1 LGNGLTLTI
10 EEDTYNIMSIKKQL
24 LQQIKTQREESG
36 KKKKFSGNLMDYIEM
51 VEKDPDIVKSSH
63 KRLHDAIEEHG
74 SYVMPDSDSRKF
86 KVFDGESI
94 KIHKYF
100 EGEFFGM
107 ETVIEKVMSFLSS
120 AAHKGEESRQVLL
133 LMGPVGA
140 GKSALTEH
148 IKKALEGKKYYT
160 LKNDPH
166 RGEPLQLIPRS
177 LRPSVEAALN
187 VKIDGDISPIARH
200 KLLNDY
206 EGKYENFEVEEVTF
220 SQRGRRGVAS
230 VPPMDANSQDV
241 SVLIGSVDISKLD
254 KFAEDDPRSLSL
266 NGAFN
271 VGNRGVVELVEVFK
285 NEIEFLHTIITA
297 TQEKRVPS
305 PGKSDMLHFD
315 GVILAHCNEAEWNR
329 FQSEHTNE
337 AIMDRIVKISVP
349 YCLELNQEVKIYE
362 KMLGKSDFKAHIAP
376 HTLKIASM
384 FSVMSRLKESA
395 KCDAL
400 TKMKIYNGEEVLEK
414 GRVRKVDIKDLRE
427 EAKHEGL
434 DGIST
439 RFITKALDNAL
450 TASDKGMITPI
461 SVMDSLTKMVKEQL
475 VDESF
480 KTKCLELLQKT
491 IREEYLKI
499 LETEIAK
506 AFISAYEEQAQSL
519 FDSYLDNAE
528 AYTTRAKLKDR
539 VTKEERKPDEGFMAS
554 IEEQIGVTGS
564 SRDGFRSDVTA
575 YMFAKMRKGEHVSYK
590 TYEPLKNAIE
600 SFLISSVKSMA
611 RIVTKSKTRDDDQK
625 KKYSE
630 MVETLI
636 KEYHYSAESAEEILV
651 FASNNLWRDS

>member
-1 LGNGLTLTI
+1 
-10 EEDTYNIMSIKKQL
+10 MSIKKQL
-24 LQQIKTQREESG
+24 LQQIKAQREESS

-51 VEKDPDIVKSSH
+51 VEKDPSIVKSAH

-86 KVFDGESI
+86 KVFDGEQI

-107 ETVIEKVMSFLSS
+107 ENVIEKVMSFLSS

-148 IKKALEGKKYYT
+148 IKKALEQKKYFA
-160 LKNDPH
+160 LKGDPH

-177 LRPSVEAALN
+177 LRKSVEESLG
-187 VKIDGDISPIARH
+187 VKIDGDISPVARH

-206 EGKYENFEVEEVTF
+206 AGKYEDFEVEEVTF
-220 SQRGRRGVAS
+220 SQRARRGVAS

-254 KFAEDDPRSLSL
+254 KFAEDDPRALSL

-271 VGNRGVVELVEVFK
+271 VGNRGIVELVEVFK

-362 KMLGKSDFKAHIAP
+362 KMLGKSEFKAHIAP
-376 HTLKIASM
+376 HTLKVASM
-384 FSVMSRLKESA
+384 FSVMSRLKDSA
-395 KCDAL
+395 KCDLL

-427 EAKHEGL
+427 EAKHEGM

-450 TASDKGMITPI
+450 TASDKNMITPI
-461 SVMDSLTKMVKEQL
+461 SVLDSLTKMVKEQL
-475 VDESF
+475 IDEALKS
-480 KTKCLELLQKT
+480 KCLELLQKT

-499 LETEIAK
+499 LENEIAK
-506 AFISAYEEQAQSL
+506 AFISAYEEQAQAL

-575 YMFAKMRKGEHVSYK
+575 YMFAKMRRGETVSFK

-600 SFLISSVKSMA
+600 SYLISSVRSMA
-611 RIVTKSKTRDDDQK
+611 RIVTKSKTRDEDQQ
-625 KKYSE
+625 KKYSD
-630 MVETLI
+630 MVETLM
-636 KEYHYSAESAEEILV
+636 KEYGYSAESAEEILV

>member
-1 LGNGLTLTI
+1 
-10 EEDTYNIMSIKKQL
+10 MSIKKQL
-24 LQQIKTQREESG
+24 LQRIKSAREES
-36 KKKKFSGNLMDYIEM
+36 KKEQKFSGNLMDYIEM
-51 VEKDPDIVKSSH
+51 VEKNPDVIKSSH
-63 KRLHDAIEEHG
+63 KRLYDAIVEHG
-74 SYVMPDSDSRKF
+74 SYAMPDSDSRKF
-86 KVFDGESI
+86 KIFDGETI

-100 EGEFFGM
+100 DGEFFGM
-107 ETVIEKVMSFLSS
+107 ETVIEKIMSFLSS

-148 IKKALEGKKYYT
+148 VKKALEGKKYYT
-160 LKNDPH
+160 LKDDPH

-177 LRPSVEAALN
+177 LRSSVEEALN
-187 VKIDGDISPIARH
+187 VKIDGDISPIVRH

-206 EGKYENFEVEEVTF
+206 AGKYEDFEVEETTF

-271 VGNRGVVELVEVFK
+271 VGNRGIVELVEVFK

-384 FSVMSRLKESA
+384 FSVMSRLKDSA

-414 GRVRKVDIKDLRE
+414 GRVRKVDIRDLRE
-427 EAKHEGL
+427 EARHEGL

-461 SVMDSLTKMVKEQL
+461 SVIDSLTKMVKEQL
-475 VDESF
+475 IDESL

-528 AYTTRAKLKDR
+528 AHTTRAKIKDKI
-539 VTKEERKPDEGFMAS
+539 TKEERKPDEGFMAS

-575 YMFAKMRKGEHVSYK
+575 YMFAKMRRGEKVSFK

-600 SFLISSVKSMA
+600 SYLISSVRAMA
-611 RIVTKSKTRDDDQK
+611 RIVTKSKTRDEEQTRKHSD
-625 KKYSE
+625 
-630 MVETLI
+630 MVSVMI
-636 KEYHYSAESAEEILV
+636 KDYGYSAESAEEILI
-651 FASNNLWRDS
+651 FAANNLWRDS

>member
-630 MVETLI
+630 MVEVMI
-636 KEYHYSAESAEEILV
+636 NDYGYSAESAEATLAY
-651 FASNNLWRDS
+651 ASNNLWRDS

>member
-1 LGNGLTLTI
+1 
-10 EEDTYNIMSIKKQL
+10 MSIKKQL

-74 SYVMPDSDSRKF
+74 SYAMPDSDSRKF

-160 LKNDPH
+160 LKGDPH

-177 LRPSVEAALN
+177 LRPSVEASLN

-506 AFISAYEEQAQSL
+506 AFIAAYEEQAQSL

-630 MVETLI
+630 MVEVMI
-636 KEYHYSAESAEEILV
+636 KDYGYSAESAEATLAY
-651 FASNNLWRDS
+651 ASNNLWRDS

>member
-1 LGNGLTLTI
+1 
-10 EEDTYNIMSIKKQL
+10 MSSIKKQL
-24 LQQIKTQREESG
+24 LQQIKTQREESN
-36 KKKKFSGNLMDYIEM
+36 KVKKFSGNLMDYVEM
-51 VEKDPDIVKSSH
+51 VEKDPTIVKSAH

-74 SYVMPDSDSRKF
+74 SYVIPDSDSRKF
-86 KVFDGESI
+86 KIFDGEQI

-107 ETVIEKVMSFLSS
+107 ETVVEKVMSFLSS

-160 LKNDPH
+160 LKGDPH

-177 LRPSVEAALN
+177 LRSSVESSLK
-187 VKIDGDISPIARH
+187 VKIDGDISPVARH

-206 EGKYENFEVEEVTF
+206 AGKYEDFEVEETTF

-349 YCLELNQEVKIYE
+349 YCLELNQEMKIYE

-384 FSVMSRLKESA
+384 FSVMSRLKDSA
-395 KCDAL
+395 KCDLL
-400 TKMKIYNGEEVLEK
+400 TKMKIYNGEDVLEK
-414 GRVRKVDIKDLRE
+414 GRVRKVDIKDLKE
-427 EAKHEGL
+427 EAKHEGME
-434 DGIST
+434 GIST

-475 VDESF
+475 IDESF
-480 KTKCLELLQKT
+480 KSKCLELLQKT

-499 LETEIAK
+499 LENEIAK
-506 AFISAYEEQAQSL
+506 AFISAYEEQAQAL

-528 AYTTRAKLKDR
+528 AHTTRAKLKDR
-539 VTKEERKPDEGFMAS
+539 ITKEERKPDEGFMAS

-564 SRDGFRSDVTA
+564 ARDGFRSDVTA
-575 YMFAKMRKGEHVSYK
+575 YMFAKMRRGEKVSYM

-600 SFLISSVKSMA
+600 SYLISSVRSMA
-611 RIVTKSKTRDDDQK
+611 RIVTKSKTRDEDQQ
-625 KKYSE
+625 KKYSD
-630 MVETLI
+630 MVEVLCHDYGYTPD
-636 KEYHYSAESAEEILV
+636 SAEETLV

>member
-1 LGNGLTLTI
+1 
-10 EEDTYNIMSIKKQL
+10 MSVKKQL
-24 LQQIKTQREESG
+24 LQQIKAARDEASKT
-36 KKKKFSGNLMDYIEM
+36 KKFSGNLMDYIDA
-51 VEKDPDIVKSSH
+51 VEKDPNIVKSSH
-63 KRLHDAIEEHG
+63 KRLFEALEERG
-74 SYVMPDSDSRKF
+74 SYVMPDSDPRKF
-86 KVFDGESI
+86 KVFDGEPV
-94 KIHKYF
+94 KVHKYF

-107 ETVIEKVMSFLSS
+107 ETVVDKIMSFLSS

-148 IKKALEGKKYYT
+148 IKKVLEGKKYYH
-160 LKNDPH
+160 LKDDPH

-177 LRPSVEAALN
+177 LRPEFEKTLGI
-187 VKIDGDISPIARH
+187 KIDGDISPVARH
-200 KLLNDY
+200 HLMTELA
-206 EGKYENFEVEEVTF
+206 GKYEDFEIEESTF
-220 SQRGRRGVAS
+220 SQRARRGVAS

-254 KFAEDDPRSLSL
+254 KFAEDDPRALSL

-271 VGNRGVVELVEVFK
+271 VGNRGIVELVEVFK

-337 AIMDRIVKISVP
+337 AIMDRIVKVAVP
-349 YCLELNQEVKIYE
+349 YCLEVDQEVKIYE

-376 HTLKIASM
+376 HTLKVASM
-384 FSVMSRLKESA
+384 FSVMSRLKPSA
-395 KCDAL
+395 KCDIL
-400 TKMKIYNGEEVLEK
+400 TKMKIYNGEDVLEK

-427 EAKHEGL
+427 EAKHEGM

-450 TASDKGMITPI
+450 TASDKNMITPV
-461 SVMDSLTKMVKEQL
+461 SVMESLTRMVKEQI
-475 VDESF
+475 VDEQF
-480 KTKCLELLQKT
+480 KTSCLELIQKT
-491 IREEYLKI
+491 VREEYLKI

-506 AFISAYEEQAQSL
+506 AFISAYEENAQAL
-519 FDSYLDNAE
+519 FDTYLDNAE

-539 VTKEERKPDEGFMAS
+539 VTKEERKPDEQFMAS
-554 IEEQIGVTGS
+554 IEEQIGISGS
-564 SRDGFRSDVTA
+564 SRDGFRSDVAA
-575 YMFAKMRKGEHVSYK
+575 YMFAKMRRGEKVGFRS
-590 TYEPLKNAIE
+590 YEPLREAIE
-600 SFLISSVKSMA
+600 SFLISSVKSLA
-611 RIVTKSKTRDDDQK
+611 RVVTKSKTRDEEQK
-625 KKYSE
+625 EKYNE
-630 MVETLI
+630 MVHTMV
-636 KEYHYSAESAEEILV
+636 KDYGYSAESAEEILV

>member
-1 LGNGLTLTI
+1 
-10 EEDTYNIMSIKKQL
+10 MSSIKKQL
-24 LQQIKTQREESG
+24 LQQIKSAREESN
-36 KKKKFSGNLMDYIEM
+36 KVKKFSGNLMDYIEM
-51 VEKDPDIVKSSH
+51 VEKDPKIVKSAH
-63 KRLHDAIEEHG
+63 KRLHDAIEAHG
-74 SYVMPDSDSRKF
+74 SYEMPDSDSRKF
-86 KVFDGESI
+86 KVFDGENI

-107 ETVIEKVMSFLSS
+107 ETVVEKVMSFLSS

-148 IKKALEGKKYYT
+148 IKKALEGKKYFT
-160 LKNDPH
+160 LKGDPH

-177 LRPSVEAALN
+177 LRDSVESALK
-187 VKIDGDISPIARH
+187 VKIDGDISPVARH

-206 EGKYENFEVEEVTF
+206 AGKYEDFEVEEVTF

-271 VGNRGVVELVEVFK
+271 VGNRGIVELVEVFK

-349 YCLELNQEVKIYE
+349 YCLELNQEMKIYE
-362 KMLGKSDFKAHIAP
+362 KMLGKSDFKSHIAP
-376 HTLKIASM
+376 HTLKVASM
-384 FSVMSRLKESA
+384 FSVMSRLKDSA

-427 EAKHEGL
+427 EAKHEGM

-450 TASDKGMITPI
+450 TASDKNMITPI
-461 SVMDSLTKMVKEQL
+461 SIMDSLTKMVKEQL
-475 VDESF
+475 IDEQLKS
-480 KTKCLELLQKT
+480 KCLELLQKT

-499 LETEIAK
+499 LENEIAK

-519 FDSYLDNAE
+519 FESYLDNAE
-528 AYTTRAKLKDR
+528 AHTTRTKLKDK
-539 VTKEERKPDEGFMAS
+539 VTKEERKPDEQFMVS

-564 SRDGFRSDVTA
+564 AKDGFRSDVTA
-575 YMFAKMRKGEHVSYK
+575 YMFAKMRRGEKVSFK

-600 SFLISSVKSMA
+600 SYLISSVRSMA
-611 RIVTKSKTRDDDQK
+611 RIVTKSKTRDEDQQ
-625 KKYSE
+625 KKYSD
-630 MVETLI
+630 MVQTMI
-636 KEYHYSAESAEEILV
+636 KDYGYSAESAEEILV